1 MAKLTYQKLEMSTVI
16 FYNRDVLAVS
26 ELGMNFGS
34 ALQEWWGSK
43 GGNG

>member
-1 MAKLTYQKLEMSTVI
+1 MAKTYKKLQMSTVR
-16 FYNRDVLAVS
+16 FEDLDVLAVS

-34 ALQEWWGSK
+34 ALDEWWGSK

>member
-1 MAKLTYQKLEMSTVI
+1 MAKTYKKLQMFTVR
-16 FYNRDVLAVS
+16 FEDLDVLAVS

-34 ALQEWWGSK
+34 ALDEWWGSK

>member
-1 MAKLTYQKLEMSTVI
+1 MFTVR
-16 FYNRDVLAVS
+16 FENLDVLAVS

-34 ALQEWWGSK
+34 ALDEWWGSK